1 MSKQKLKQLL
11 KACGLKPIHHKIIKY
26 EMVGGPKMK
35 IDKVE
40 IKKGVMHITGRIKL
54 ATDQIEKMWHP
65 KET

>member
-1 MSKQKLKQLL
+1 
-11 KACGLKPIHHKIIKY
+11 
-26 EMVGGPKMK
+26 MK